1 MERESDMRASN
12 VKWVRLGEYIE
23 QFRQKCANND
33 AIVSGVDINKQ
44 FIPTRANL
52 EGTDISGYYLVPP
65 TFFAC
70 NLMHIG
76 RDERI
81 PIAYNNT
88 STNLVVTS
96 AYYVFHVKKDK
107 CDEIL
112 NEYLY
117 IIFCNKEIDRLTWF
131 YTDNSIRGNL
141 REDRFLDIEIP
152 LPSPDEQQ
160 KVVNAW
166 KALREIKEQNEAKA
180 APLMQ
185 VCQSYI
191 QELKHT
197 YPLQEIGPY
206 IEECNERNLEGK
218 FAEQDVRGIA
228 TSKGLI
234 ETKANLDGVSLN
246 SYKLVKPKEIAFVP
260 DTSRRG
266 DKMSLGL
273 NDSDKTYIVSSISA
287 VFNVDKEN
295 ILPNFLY
302 LWFCRSEFDR
312 YARFNSWGSAREA
325 FSFEDMKRCKIPIP
339 PIDVQRAI
347 VNIYKCANEAK
358 QIAEEADRLSREV
371 CSALL
376 QHVINS

>member
-1 MERESDMRASN
+1 MRGSH
-12 VKWVRLGEYIE
+12 VKWVRLGDYIE
-23 QFRQKCANND
+23 QIRQKCANND
-33 AIVSGVDINKQ
+33 TIVSGVDINKQ

-52 EGTDISGYYLVPP
+52 QGIDISGYYLVPP

-88 STNLVVTS
+88 DKNLIVTS
-96 AYYVFHVKKDK
+96 AYYVFRVKEDK
-107 CDEIL
+107 GDEIL

-131 YTDNSIRGNL
+131 YTDSSIRGNL
-141 REDRFLDIEIP
+141 RENRFLDIEIP
-152 LPSPDEQQ
+152 LPSPAEQQ

-166 KALREIKEQNEAKA
+166 KAFRKIKEQNEAKA

-191 QELKHT
+191 QELKHS
-197 YPLQEIGPY
+197 YPMQEIGPY
-206 IEECNERNLEGK
+206 IQECNERNLEGK
-218 FAEQDVRGIA
+218 FTEKAVRGIA

-273 NDSDKTYIVSSISA
+273 NDSDKIYIVSSISS

-295 ILPNFLY
+295 ILSDFLY
-302 LWFCRSEFDR
+302 LWFCRPEFDR

-325 FSFEDMKRCKIPIP
+325 FSFEDMKRCKVPLP
-339 PIDVQRAI
+339 PIEIQQAI

-358 QIAEEADRLSREV
+358 QIAAEADRLSREV
-371 CSALL
+371 CPALL
-376 QHVINS
+376 QHIIHS

>member
-1 MERESDMRASN
+1 MGTSN
-12 VKWVRLGEYIE
+12 VKWVRLGDYISPRRE
-23 QFRQKCANND
+23 NNSSLKYGID
-33 AIVSGVDINKQ
+33 LIEGVNSDGEFQPTKALTDNINLKPYKVVRHGDIVYNPSRLNIGSLAYRTGDMCIVSHLYQVFYIKKEFQSVLSAEFLTLYLRRNEFYRYVDYDNFGSQRAEYNLNK
-44 FIPTRANL
+44 L
-52 EGTDISGYYLVPP
+52 SEL
-65 TFFAC
+65 
-70 NLMHIG
+70 L
-76 RDERI
+76 
-81 PIAYNNT
+81 
-88 STNLVVTS
+88 
-96 AYYVFHVKKDK
+96 
-107 CDEIL
+107 
-112 NEYLY
+112 
-117 IIFCNKEIDRLTWF
+117 
-131 YTDNSIRGNL
+131 
-141 REDRFLDIEIP
+141 IP
-152 LPSPDEQQ
+152 LPSLDEQQ
-160 KVVNAW
+160 KVVNVWRAF
-166 KALREIKEQNEAKA
+166 REIKEQNEAKA